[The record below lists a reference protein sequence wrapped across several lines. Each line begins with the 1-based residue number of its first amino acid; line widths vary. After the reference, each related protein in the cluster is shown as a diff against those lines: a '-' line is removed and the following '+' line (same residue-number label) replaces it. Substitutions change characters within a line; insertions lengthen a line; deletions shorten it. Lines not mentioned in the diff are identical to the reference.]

1 MAFII
6 QGGESQAA
14 PEAGGGDV
22 KDVTTAT
29 FQQDVLLA
37 SREKPVIV
45 DLWASWC
52 GPCKQ
57 IAPILEKV
65 VRAAAGK
72 VTLVKINI
80 DEEPQIA
87 QALRVQSIPAVFA
100 FDQGQPVDGFVGV
113 QPESQI
119 KAFVERLVGNIG
131 PSAVEQALA
140 QADEALE
147 EGSAEQAAAIYRQV
161 LTRETDNVDAAAG
174 LCRSLIALGR
184 TGEATDLLDSLDD
197 AVADDERI
205 KGVRAQLELLG
216 GATGD
221 MAALEARVAADGK
234 DFEARL
240 ELARALAAID
250 RREDAVD
257 QLIAI
262 IALKRDWNDEA
273 ARKELLKF
281 FEAWGPTD
289 QAAVDGRRKLSSAWF
304 S

>member
-45 DLWASWC
+45 DLWAPWC

-147 EGSAEQAAAIYRQV
+147 GGSAEQAAAIYRQV

-184 TGEATDLLDSLDD
+184 TGEVTDLLDSLDD

-205 KGVRAQLELLG
+205 KGVRAQLDLLD
-216 GATGD
+216 GASGD
-221 MAALEARVAADGK
+221 MAALEAKVAADGR

-240 ELARALAAID
+240 ELARALAAMD

-289 QAAVDGRRKLSSAWF
+289 PAAIDGRRKLSSAWF

>member
-6 QGGESQAA
+6 QGEESQAA

-45 DLWASWC
+45 DLWAPWC

-147 EGSAEQAAAIYRQV
+147 GGSAEQAAAIYRQV

-184 TGEATDLLDSLDD
+184 TGEVKDLLDSLDD

-216 GATGD
+216 GATAD

-240 ELARALAAID
+240 ELARALAAVD

-289 QAAVDGRRKLSSAWF
+289 QAAIDGRRKLSSAWF

>member
-6 QGGESQAA
+6 PGGESQA
-14 PEAGGGDV
+14 EAETGGEV

-37 SREKPVIV
+37 SRDKPVIV
-45 DLWASWC
+45 DLWAPWC

-57 IAPILEKV
+57 IAPVLEKV

-72 VTLVKINI
+72 VSLVKINI

-147 EGSAEQAAAIYRQV
+147 GGSAEQAATIYRQV

-184 TGEATDLLDSLDD
+184 TGEVTDLLDSFDD
-197 AVADDERI
+197 VIAEDERI

-216 GATGD
+216 SATGD

-250 RREDAVD
+250 RRDDAVD

-289 QAAVDGRRKLSSAWF
+289 QAAIDGRRKLSSAWF

>member
-6 QGGESQAA
+6 PGGESEAA
-14 PEAGGGDV
+14 EAGGEV

-29 FQQDVLLA
+29 FQQDVLVA
-37 SREKPVIV
+37 SRERPVIV
-45 DLWASWC
+45 DLWAPWC

-72 VTLVKINI
+72 VALVKINI

-119 KAFVERLVGNIG
+119 KAFVERLVGDIG

-140 QADEALE
+140 QADEALDG
-147 EGSAEQAAAIYRQV
+147 GSAEQAAAIYRQV
-161 LTRETDNVDAAAG
+161 LTRESDNVDAAVG
-174 LCRSLIALGR
+174 LCRALIALGR
-184 TGEATDLLDSLDD
+184 TGDVTDLLESFDD
-197 AVADDERI
+197 AMADDERI
-205 KGVRAQLELLG
+205 KGVKAQLDLLG
-216 GATGD
+216 SATGD
-221 MAALEARVAADGK
+221 MAALEARVAADGG

-262 IALKRDWNDEA
+262 ITLKRDWNDEA

-289 QAAVDGRRKLSSAWF
+289 QAAIDGRRKLSSAWF

>member
-6 QGGESQAA
+6 QGGEGQAA
-14 PEAGGGDV
+14 AETGGEV

-37 SREKPVIV
+37 SREQPVVV
-45 DLWASWC
+45 DLWAPWC

-119 KAFVERLVGNIG
+119 KAFVERLVGDIG

-147 EGSAEQAAAIYRQV
+147 GGSAEQAAAIYRQV

-184 TGEATDLLDSLDD
+184 TGEVTDLLDSFDD

-205 KGVRAQLELLG
+205 KSVRAQMELLG
-216 GATGD
+216 SATGD

-262 IALKRDWNDEA
+262 IVLKRDWNDEA

-289 QAAVDGRRKLSSAWF
+289 QAAIDGRRKLSSAWF

>member
-6 QGGESQAA
+6 QGEESQAA
-14 PEAGGGDV
+14 AEAGVEV

-45 DLWASWC
+45 DLWAPWC

-72 VTLVKINI
+72 VALVKINI

-119 KAFVERLVGNIG
+119 KAFVERLVGDIG

-147 EGSAEQAAAIYRQV
+147 GGSAEQAAAIYRQV

-174 LCRSLIALGR
+174 LCRALIALGR
-184 TGEATDLLDSLDD
+184 TGEVTDLLDSFDD
-197 AVADDERI
+197 AMAEDERI
-205 KGVRAQLELLG
+205 KSVRAQLELLG
-216 GATGD
+216 SATGD
-221 MAALEARVAADGK
+221 MAALEARVAADER

-250 RREDAVD
+250 RRDDAVD

-262 IALKRDWNDEA
+262 ISLKKDWNDEA

-289 QAAVDGRRKLSSAWF
+289 QAAIDGRRKLSSAWF

>member
-6 QGGESQAA
+6 PGGESQA
-14 PEAGGGDV
+14 EAETGGEV

-29 FQQDVLLA
+29 FQEDVLLA
-37 SREKPVIV
+37 SRDKPVIV
-45 DLWASWC
+45 DLWAPWC

-72 VTLVKINI
+72 VSLVKINI

-147 EGSAEQAAAIYRQV
+147 GGSAEQAAAIYRQV

-184 TGEATDLLDSLDD
+184 TGEVTDLLDSFDD
-197 AVADDERI
+197 TIAEDERI

-216 GATGD
+216 SATGD
-221 MAALEARVAADGK
+221 MAALEARVAADGR

-250 RREDAVD
+250 RRDDAVD

-262 IALKRDWNDEA
+262 IALKRDWNEEA

-289 QAAVDGRRKLSSAWF
+289 QAAIDGRRKLSSAWF

>member
-14 PEAGGGDV
+14 AEAGGEV

-37 SREKPVIV
+37 SRDKPVIV
-45 DLWASWC
+45 DLWAPWC

-57 IAPILEKV
+57 IAPVLEKV
-65 VRAAAGK
+65 VRAAGGK

-119 KAFVERLVGNIG
+119 KAFVERLVGDIG

-147 EGSAEQAAAIYRQV
+147 GGSAEQAAALYRQV
-161 LTRETDNVDAAAG
+161 LTRESDNVDAAAG

-184 TGEATDLLDSLDD
+184 TGEVTDLLDSFDE
-197 AVADDERI
+197 AIAEDERI
-205 KGVRAQLELLG
+205 KGVRAQMELLG
-216 GATGD
+216 SATGD

-250 RREDAVD
+250 RRDDAVD

-289 QAAVDGRRKLSSAWF
+289 QAAIDGRRKLSSAWF

>member
-6 QGGESQAA
+6 PGGESQA
-14 PEAGGGDV
+14 EAETGGEV

-37 SREKPVIV
+37 SRDKPVIV
-45 DLWASWC
+45 DLWAPWC

-57 IAPILEKV
+57 IAPVLEKV

-72 VTLVKINI
+72 VALVKINI

-119 KAFVERLVGNIG
+119 KAFVERLVGDIG

-147 EGSAEQAAAIYRQV
+147 GGSAEQAAAIYRQV

-174 LCRSLIALGR
+174 LCRSLMALGR
-184 TGEATDLLDSLDD
+184 TGEVTDLLDSFDD
-197 AVADDERI
+197 AIAADERI

-216 GATGD
+216 SATGD

-250 RREDAVD
+250 RRDDAVD

-289 QAAVDGRRKLSSAWF
+289 QAAIDGRRKLSSAWF

>member
-6 QGGESQAA
+6 PGGESQA
-14 PEAGGGDV
+14 EAETGGEV

-37 SREKPVIV
+37 SRDKPVIV
-45 DLWASWC
+45 DLWAPWC

-57 IAPILEKV
+57 IAPVLEKV

-72 VTLVKINI
+72 VALVKINI

-147 EGSAEQAAAIYRQV
+147 GGSAEQAATIYRQV

-184 TGEATDLLDSLDD
+184 TGEVTDLLDSFDD
-197 AVADDERI
+197 VIAEDERI

-216 GATGD
+216 SATGD

-250 RREDAVD
+250 RRDDAVD

-262 IALKRDWNDEA
+262 IALKRDWNEEA

-289 QAAVDGRRKLSSAWF
+289 QAAIDGRRKLSSAWF

>member
-6 QGGESQAA
+6 QGEESQAA
-14 PEAGGGDV
+14 AEAGVEV

-45 DLWASWC
+45 DLWAPWC

-72 VTLVKINI
+72 VALVKVNI

-119 KAFVERLVGNIG
+119 KAFVERLVGDIG

-147 EGSAEQAAAIYRQV
+147 GGSAEQAAAIYRQV

-174 LCRSLIALGR
+174 LCRALIALGR
-184 TGEATDLLDSLDD
+184 TGEVTDLLDSFDD
-197 AVADDERI
+197 AMAEDERI
-205 KGVRAQLELLG
+205 KSVRAQLELLG
-216 GATGD
+216 SATGD
-221 MAALEARVAADGK
+221 MAALEARVAADER

-250 RREDAVD
+250 RRDDAVD

-262 IALKRDWNDEA
+262 ISLKKDWNDEA

-289 QAAVDGRRKLSSAWF
+289 QAAIDGRRKLSSAWF

>member
-6 QGGESQAA
+6 QGGEGQAA
-14 PEAGGGDV
+14 VEAGGEV

-37 SREKPVIV
+37 SREKPVVV
-45 DLWASWC
+45 DLWAPWC

-72 VTLVKINI
+72 ITLVKINI

-119 KAFVERLVGNIG
+119 KAFVERLVGDIG

-147 EGSAEQAAAIYRQV
+147 GGSAEQAAAIYRQV

-184 TGEATDLLDSLDD
+184 TGEVTDLLDSFDD

-205 KGVRAQLELLG
+205 KSVRAQMELLG
-216 GATGD
+216 SATGD

-289 QAAVDGRRKLSSAWF
+289 QAAIDGRRKLSSAWF

>member
-6 QGGESQAA
+6 QGGEGQAA
-14 PEAGGGDV
+14 AETGGEV

-37 SREKPVIV
+37 SREKPVVV
-45 DLWASWC
+45 DLWAPWC

-72 VTLVKINI
+72 ITLVKINI

-119 KAFVERLVGNIG
+119 KAFVERLVGDIG

-147 EGSAEQAAAIYRQV
+147 GGSAEQAAAIYRQV
-161 LTRETDNVDAAAG
+161 LTRETDNVDAARRFVPLTHCPG
-174 LCRSLIALGR
+174 THRRSDGSSR
-184 TGEATDLLDSLDD
+184 
-197 AVADDERI
+197 
-205 KGVRAQLELLG
+205 QL
-216 GATGD
+216 
-221 MAALEARVAADGK
+221 
-234 DFEARL
+234 
-240 ELARALAAID
+240 
-250 RREDAVD
+250 
-257 QLIAI
+257 
-262 IALKRDWNDEA
+262 
-273 ARKELLKF
+273 
-281 FEAWGPTD
+281 
-289 QAAVDGRRKLSSAWF
+289 
-304 S
+304 

>member
-6 QGGESQAA
+6 QGGEGQAA
-14 PEAGGGDV
+14 AETGGEV

-37 SREKPVIV
+37 SREKPVVV
-45 DLWASWC
+45 DLWAPWC

-72 VTLVKINI
+72 ITLVKINI

-119 KAFVERLVGNIG
+119 KAFVERLVGDIG

-147 EGSAEQAAAIYRQV
+147 GGSAEQAAAIYRQV

-184 TGEATDLLDSLDD
+184 TGEVTDLLDSFDD

-205 KGVRAQLELLG
+205 KSVRAQMELLG
-216 GATGD
+216 SATGD

-289 QAAVDGRRKLSSAWF
+289 QAAIDGRRKLSSAWF

>member
-45 DLWASWC
+45 DLWAPWC

-147 EGSAEQAAAIYRQV
+147 GGSAEQAAAIYRQV

-174 LCRSLIALGR
+174 LCRSLIVLGR
-184 TGEATDLLDSLDD
+184 TGEVTDLLDSLDD

-205 KGVRAQLELLG
+205 KGVRAQLELLD

-240 ELARALAAID
+240 ELARALAAVD

>member
-14 PEAGGGDV
+14 AEAGGEV

-37 SREKPVIV
+37 SRDKPVIV
-45 DLWASWC
+45 DLWAPWC

-57 IAPILEKV
+57 IAPVLEKV
-65 VRAAAGK
+65 VRAAGGK

-119 KAFVERLVGNIG
+119 KAFVERLVGDIG

-147 EGSAEQAAAIYRQV
+147 GGSAEQAAALYRQV

-184 TGEATDLLDSLDD
+184 TGEVTDLLDSFDED
-197 AVADDERI
+197 IAEDERI
-205 KGVRAQLELLG
+205 KGVRAQMELLG
-216 GATGD
+216 SATGD

-250 RREDAVD
+250 RRDDAVD

-289 QAAVDGRRKLSSAWF
+289 QAAIDGRRKLSSAWF

>member
-6 QGGESQAA
+6 QGGEGQAA
-14 PEAGGGDV
+14 EETGGEV

-37 SREKPVIV
+37 SREKPVVV
-45 DLWASWC
+45 DLWAPWC

-72 VTLVKINI
+72 ITLVKINI

-119 KAFVERLVGNIG
+119 KAFVERLVGDIG

-147 EGSAEQAAAIYRQV
+147 GGSAEQAAAIYRQV

-184 TGEATDLLDSLDD
+184 TGEVTDLLDSFDD

-205 KGVRAQLELLG
+205 KSVRAQMELLG
-216 GATGD
+216 SATGD

-289 QAAVDGRRKLSSAWF
+289 QAAIDGRRKLSSAWF

>member
-1 MAFII
+1 M
-6 QGGESQAA
+6 
-14 PEAGGGDV
+14 
-22 KDVTTAT
+22 TTAT

-45 DLWASWC
+45 DLWAPWC

-147 EGSAEQAAAIYRQV
+147 GGSAEQAAAIYRQV

-174 LCRSLIALGR
+174 LCRSLIVLGR
-184 TGEATDLLDSLDD
+184 TGEVTDLLDSLDD

-205 KGVRAQLELLG
+205 KGVRAQLELLD

-240 ELARALAAID
+240 ELARALAAVD

>member
-6 QGGESQAA
+6 QGEESQAA
-14 PEAGGGDV
+14 AEAGVEV

-45 DLWASWC
+45 DLWAPWC

-57 IAPILEKV
+57 IAPILEKM

-72 VTLVKINI
+72 VALVKINI

-119 KAFVERLVGNIG
+119 KAFVERLVGDIG

-147 EGSAEQAAAIYRQV
+147 GGSAEQAAAIYRQV

-174 LCRSLIALGR
+174 LCRALIALGR
-184 TGEATDLLDSLDD
+184 TGEVTDLLDSFDD
-197 AVADDERI
+197 AMAEDERI
-205 KGVRAQLELLG
+205 KSVRAQLELLG
-216 GATGD
+216 SATGD
-221 MAALEARVAADGK
+221 MAALEARVAADER

-250 RREDAVD
+250 RRDDAVD

-262 IALKRDWNDEA
+262 ISLKKDWNDEA

-289 QAAVDGRRKLSSAWF
+289 QAAIDGRRKLSSAWF

>member
-6 QGGESQAA
+6 QGGESEAA
-14 PEAGGGDV
+14 AEAGGEV

-45 DLWASWC
+45 DLWAPWC

-57 IAPILEKV
+57 IAPVLEKI

-119 KAFVERLVGNIG
+119 KAFVERLVGDIG
-131 PSAVEQALA
+131 PSAVEQALT

-147 EGSAEQAAAIYRQV
+147 GGSAEQAAAIYRQV

-184 TGEATDLLDSLDD
+184 TGEVTDLLDSFDD
-197 AVADDERI
+197 AVSDDERI

-216 GATGD
+216 SATGD
-221 MAALEARVAADGK
+221 LAALEARVAADGR

-262 IALKRDWNDEA
+262 ITLKRDWNDEA

-289 QAAVDGRRKLSSAWF
+289 QAAIDGRRKLSSAWF

>member
-14 PEAGGGDV
+14 PEAGDGDV

-45 DLWASWC
+45 DLWAPWC

-147 EGSAEQAAAIYRQV
+147 GGSAEQAAAIYRQV

-184 TGEATDLLDSLDD
+184 TGEVTDLLDSLDD

-289 QAAVDGRRKLSSAWF
+289 QAAIDGRRKLSSAWF

>member
-6 QGGESQAA
+6 QEGQSQAA
-14 PEAGGGDV
+14 PPAGDV

-29 FQQDVLLA
+29 FEQDVLLA

-45 DLWASWC
+45 DMWAPWC

-57 IAPILEKV
+57 VAPILEKV
-65 VRAAAGK
+65 IRAAADK
-72 VTLVKINI
+72 VCLVKINI

-119 KAFVERLVGNIG
+119 KAFVERLVGDIG

-140 QADEALE
+140 QADEVLE
-147 EGSAEQAAAIYRQV
+147 KGSAEQAATIYRQV
-161 LTRETDNVDAAAG
+161 LTREADSVDAAVG

-184 TGEATDLLDSLDD
+184 TGEVTDVLDSLDE
-197 AVADDERI
+197 AMADDERI
-205 KGVRAQLELLG
+205 KGVKAQLELLG

-221 MAALEARVAADGK
+221 MAALEARIAANGK

-240 ELARALAAID
+240 EMARALAAVD

-257 QLIAI
+257 QLIAV

-289 QAAVDGRRKLSSAWF
+289 PAAIDGRRKLSSAWF

>member
-6 QGGESQAA
+6 QGGEGQAA
-14 PEAGGGDV
+14 AETGGEV

-37 SREKPVIV
+37 SREKPVVV
-45 DLWASWC
+45 DLWAPWC

-119 KAFVERLVGNIG
+119 KAFVERLVGDIG

-147 EGSAEQAAAIYRQV
+147 GGSAEQAAAIYRQV
-161 LTRETDNVDAAAG
+161 LTRDTDNVDAAAG

-184 TGEATDLLDSLDD
+184 TGEVTDLLDSFDD

-205 KGVRAQLELLG
+205 KSVRAQMELLG
-216 GATGD
+216 SATGD

-262 IALKRDWNDEA
+262 IVLKRDWNDEA

-289 QAAVDGRRKLSSAWF
+289 QAAIDGRRKLSSAWF

>member
-6 QGGESQAA
+6 PGGEPQA
-14 PEAGGGDV
+14 EAETGGEV

-37 SREKPVIV
+37 SRDKPVIV
-45 DLWASWC
+45 DLWAPWC

-57 IAPILEKV
+57 IAPVLEKV

-72 VTLVKINI
+72 VALVKINI

-119 KAFVERLVGNIG
+119 KAFVERLVGDIG

-147 EGSAEQAAAIYRQV
+147 GGSAEQAAAIYRQV
-161 LTRETDNVDAAAG
+161 LTRESDNVDAAAG

-184 TGEATDLLDSLDD
+184 TGEVTDLLDSFDD
-197 AVADDERI
+197 AIAEDERI
-205 KGVRAQLELLG
+205 KGVRAQMELLG
-216 GATGD
+216 SATGD
-221 MAALEARVAADGK
+221 MAALEARVAADDR

-289 QAAVDGRRKLSSAWF
+289 QAAIDGRRKLSSAWF

>member
-6 QGGESQAA
+6 PGGESQAGA
-14 PEAGGGDV
+14 ETGGEV
-22 KDVTTAT
+22 RDVTTAT
-29 FQQDVLLA
+29 FQQDVLVA
-37 SREKPVIV
+37 SRDTPVIV
-45 DLWASWC
+45 DLWAPWC

-147 EGSAEQAAAIYRQV
+147 GGSAEQAAAIYRQV
-161 LTRETDNVDAAAG
+161 LTRESDNVDAAAG
-174 LCRSLIALGR
+174 LCRALIALGR
-184 TGEATDLLDSLDD
+184 TGEVTDLLDSLEDVM
-197 AVADDERI
+197 AEDERI
-205 KGVRAQLELLG
+205 KSVRAQLELLG

-221 MAALEARVAADGK
+221 MAALEARVAADGT

-240 ELARALAAID
+240 ELARALAAMD
-250 RREDAVD
+250 RRDDAVD

-262 IALKRDWNDEA
+262 IALRKDWNDEA

-289 QAAVDGRRKLSSAWF
+289 QAAIDGRRKLSSAWF
-304 S
+304 A

>member
-6 QGGESQAA
+6 PGGESQA
-14 PEAGGGDV
+14 EAETGGEV

-37 SREKPVIV
+37 SRDKPVIV
-45 DLWASWC
+45 DLWAPWC

-57 IAPILEKV
+57 IAPVLEKV

-72 VTLVKINI
+72 VALVKINI

-147 EGSAEQAAAIYRQV
+147 GGSAEQAATIYRQV

-184 TGEATDLLDSLDD
+184 TGEVTDLLDSFDD
-197 AVADDERI
+197 VIAEDERI

-216 GATGD
+216 SATGD

-250 RREDAVD
+250 RRDDAVD

-289 QAAVDGRRKLSSAWF
+289 QAAIDGRRKLSSAWF

>member
-6 QGGESQAA
+6 QGGEGQAA
-14 PEAGGGDV
+14 AETGGEV

-37 SREKPVIV
+37 SRENPVVV
-45 DLWASWC
+45 DLWAPWC

-119 KAFVERLVGNIG
+119 KAFVERLVGDIG

-147 EGSAEQAAAIYRQV
+147 GGSAEQAAAIYRQV

-184 TGEATDLLDSLDD
+184 TGEVTDLLDSFDD

-205 KGVRAQLELLG
+205 KSVRAQMELLG
-216 GATGD
+216 SATGD

-262 IALKRDWNDEA
+262 IAIKRDWNDEA

-289 QAAVDGRRKLSSAWF
+289 QAAIDGRRKLSSAWF

>member
-6 QGGESQAA
+6 QGEESQAA
-14 PEAGGGDV
+14 AEAGVEV

-29 FQQDVLLA
+29 FQQDVLRA

-45 DLWASWC
+45 DLWAPWC

-72 VTLVKINI
+72 VVLVKINI

-119 KAFVERLVGNIG
+119 KAFVERLVGDIG

-147 EGSAEQAAAIYRQV
+147 GGSAEQAAAIYRQV

-174 LCRSLIALGR
+174 LCRALIALGR
-184 TGEATDLLDSLDD
+184 TGEVTDLLDSFDD
-197 AVADDERI
+197 AMAEDERI
-205 KGVRAQLELLG
+205 KSVRAQLELLG
-216 GATGD
+216 SATGD
-221 MAALEARVAADGK
+221 MAALEARVAADER

-250 RREDAVD
+250 RRDDAVD

-262 IALKRDWNDEA
+262 ISLKKDWNDEA

-289 QAAVDGRRKLSSAWF
+289 QAAIDGRRKLSSAWF

>member
-37 SREKPVIV
+37 SRDKPVIV
-45 DLWASWC
+45 DLWAPWC

-72 VTLVKINI
+72 VALVKINI

-119 KAFVERLVGNIG
+119 KAFVERLVGDIG

-147 EGSAEQAAAIYRQV
+147 GGSAEQAAAIYRQV

-184 TGEATDLLDSLDD
+184 TGEVTDLLDSFDD
-197 AVADDERI
+197 AIADDERI
-205 KGVRAQLELLG
+205 KSVRAQLELLG
-216 GATGD
+216 SATGD
-221 MAALEARVAADGK
+221 MAALEARVAADGR

-289 QAAVDGRRKLSSAWF
+289 QAAIDGRRKLSSAWF